1 MWFNS
6 MKHDSDPITASQ
18 AYHERRLAWW
28 HASLGI
34 RRGGFLLLIAFVIDA
49 AIFYRTMIVEF
60 APYFPR
66 YFDQTSYY
74 LDTYLLIT
82 RAQTDG
88 WYVFLQDLISPRSA
102 TGNGFT
108 LQGAVLGFIFGSSR
122 TVIISLNLVYFFA
135 LQLTLFQVIQERTRS
150 ATFAW
155 IAISLLLSAPT
166 VFNVIG
172 GIFDYRIDFSALCLY
187 GIWTSL
193 LVWSRTFLHAK
204 RTIAIVAVGVLLV
217 SMRFFTVL
225 YVAGV
230 LVGLSVYFLLA
241 AKLGSSLSRRERS
254 LRRFKNVIICGSATA
269 ALVLPLLILS
279 WRQIYGYYVVGHVLG
294 EEKYIVARGLGLH
307 TILDHIL
314 YYPKWILFNHIGRLT
329 LDIMIAL
336 AIISVASAILYDHIT
351 LRQLGARLRPFRLD
365 FLTLGLAIIVPV
377 AFLTADIAKSPVV
390 GGVVVVPIILI
401 VVLLCEALRSN
412 RGRLILP
419 AASFAPDVAY
429 ASRLISR
436 PMAMLMT
443 YKGLPL
449 TAKIAAIKVAATV
462 RRLSRSLGDLLR
474 GVSLGRLWSISACV
488 VVLLAMFAFAKRG
501 LATRIDIPHAD
512 LERINQINAAI
523 GDYVIKNSLEKPKIS
538 FDRIADF
545 LNWGTLRL
553 SVYERQHRLVDFD
566 PLFGHNTY
574 GIFATPRE
582 AAQSLFAASDIIVLT
597 DSVKGREDP
606 YPINTKIREYWND
619 LRDWTTRNRI
629 LLFSTSILDVPHAVY
644 VRGPVKG
651 TARDAN

>member
-1 MWFNS
+1 

-279 WRQIYGYYVVGHVLG
+279 WRQIYGYYVIGHVLG
-294 EEKYIVARGLGLH
+294 EEKYIVAHGMGLY
-307 TILDHIL
+307 TFRDHIL
-314 YYPKWILFNHIGRLT
+314 YYPQSILSNHIGRLT
-329 LDIMIAL
+329 FDIMIAL
-336 AIISVASAILYDHIT
+336 AIISVASAIWYDRVT
-351 LRQLGARLRPFRLD
+351 LRQLGARLSPFRLD

-377 AFLTADIAKSPVV
+377 AVLTADISKSPVV

-401 VVLLCEALRSN
+401 VVLLCEALRAH
-412 RGRLILP
+412 RDRLICP
-419 AASFAPDVAY
+419 AASFVSDSSGP
-429 ASRLISR
+429 SPFPSR
-436 PMAMLMT
+436 PIAMIMT
-443 YKGLPL
+443 NRRLPL
-449 TAKIAAIKVAATV
+449 TAKIASIRTAAIVSRLSRYLGNLLGSISV
-462 RRLSRSLGDLLR
+462 RRL
-474 GVSLGRLWSISACV
+474 WSVGASV
-488 VVLLAMFAFAKRG
+488 MVLLAMFAFAKRG
-501 LATRIDIPHAD
+501 LATRIDMPRAD
-512 LERINQINAAI
+512 LERIDQINAAI
-523 GDYVIKNSLEKPKIS
+523 GHYVLENGLRQPRVSI
-538 FDRIADF
+538 DRVEDF
-545 LNWGTLRL
+545 LNVGTLRL
-553 SVYERQHRLVDFD
+553 SIYEHQHRLVDFD
-566 PLFGHNTY
+566 PLFGHGIY

-582 AAQSLFAASDIIVLT
+582 VVLSLFATSDIIILT
-597 DSVKGREDP
+597 DPVKGREAP
-606 YPINTKIREYWND
+606 YPINSKIREYWD
-619 LRDWTTRNRI
+619 ELRDWTIQNRI
-629 LLFSTSILDVPHAVY
+629 LLFSTDILNIPHEVY
-644 VRGPVKG
+644 VRRP
-651 TARDAN
+651 